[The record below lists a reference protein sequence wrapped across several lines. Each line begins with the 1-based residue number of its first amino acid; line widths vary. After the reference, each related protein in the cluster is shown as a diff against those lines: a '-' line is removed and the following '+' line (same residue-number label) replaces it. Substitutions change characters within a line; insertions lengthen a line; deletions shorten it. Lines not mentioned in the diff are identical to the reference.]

1 MMRSYLVPLAALARL
16 VPLAALARLIPR
28 AALAPRASLRSFGYV
43 AALLTIGATANAD
56 EARVVK
62 GAQVH
67 LSDVLADLPA
77 DVPDLEIGA
86 APPPGTSRTIAKSEI
101 QDAASK
107 SGVSLKQLKLP
118 TAVRVTSAAKRWT
131 TEDLANGA
139 LPALSKALPLGVT
152 VKRARATSKVVTSP
166 SANITAVRVPR
177 LPRREGE
184 YLTTAMIE
192 LSNDGQIVA
201 RIPFQLSLDISSS
214 AALPAITKGTRVQ
227 LLIESGPAR
236 ITASAIALTDGELGD
251 TLQFRVA
258 STQKILYGKVEE
270 PTLARVVQ

>member
-1 MMRSYLVPLAALARL
+1 MMRTWAPHHLALA
-16 VPLAALARLIPR
+16 
-28 AALAPRASLRSFGYV
+28 
-43 AALLTIGATANAD
+43 AALLSVSAAAD
-56 EARVVK
+56 DARVVK

-67 LSDVLADLPA
+67 LSDVVAELPA
-77 DVPDLEIGA
+77 EIPDLEIGA
-86 APPPGTSRTIAKSEI
+86 APPPGSSRTIAKSEI

-118 TAVRVTSAAKRWT
+118 STVRVTSAAKRWT
-131 TEDLANGA
+131 TEDLANAA

-152 VKRARATSKVVTSP
+152 VKRAHATSKALTSP
-166 SANITAVRVPR
+166 SANISAVRVPK

-184 YLTTAMIE
+184 YLTTAIIE

-201 RIPFQLSLDISSS
+201 RIPFQLSLDISST
-214 AALPAITKGTRVQ
+214 AALSAVTKGTRVQ
-227 LLIESGPAR
+227 LVIESGPAR
-236 ITASAIALTDGELGD
+236 ITASAIALTDGEIGD

>member
-1 MMRSYLVPLAALARL
+1 MTSRTFHISRFYAPLLT
-16 VPLAALARLIPR
+16 
-28 AALAPRASLRSFGYV
+28 
-43 AALLTIGATANAD
+43 ALLCVSAAASAD
-56 EARVVK
+56 EARLVQ

-67 LSDVLADLPA
+67 LSDLVGELPA

-86 APPPGTSRTIAKSEI
+86 APPPGSSRTIAKSEI

-107 SGVSLKQLKLP
+107 SGVSLKLLRLP
-118 TAVRVTSAAKRWT
+118 SAVRVTSAAKRWS
-131 TEDLANGA
+131 TEDLGNAA
-139 LPALSKALPLGVT
+139 LPALSRALPLGVT
-152 VKRARATSKVVTSP
+152 IKRARATSKVTTSP
-166 SANITAVRVPR
+166 SASITAVRVPR

-184 YLTTAMIE
+184 CLTTATIE

-201 RIPFQLSLDISSS
+201 RIPFQLSLDISST
-214 AALPAITKGTRVQ
+214 AALPAVTKGTRVQ

-236 ITASAIALTDGELGD
+236 ITATAIALTDGEIGD

-258 STQKILYGKVEE
+258 TTQKILFGKVEE